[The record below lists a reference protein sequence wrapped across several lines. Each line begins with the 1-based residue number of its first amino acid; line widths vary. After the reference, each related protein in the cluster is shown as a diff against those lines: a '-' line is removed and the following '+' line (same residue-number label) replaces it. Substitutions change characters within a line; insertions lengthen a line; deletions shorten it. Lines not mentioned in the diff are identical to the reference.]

1 MIFAAFKTGSR
12 VLFGVL
18 DKISS
23 CVKGWNIPIESVL
36 FFFFERAPLTT

>member
-1 MIFAAFKTGSR
+1 MIFAAFRIGSR

-18 DKISS
+18 ASSSS

-36 FFFFERAPLTT
+36 FFLLERAPLTT